1 MDTAL
6 KLITNSVYISCT
18 CFSCWIMLQILLET
32 TSLWSTAWR
41 HWKMQ
46 CWPTEHSEHL
56 QHRKGYT
63 HNNVKKITL
72 ETVRRRK
79 ETVCIFCPIWFS
91 LHRKVLE
98 RNESIFDLKW
108 PTIYLLEVLSFLS
121 RMKIDFFII
130 VVNVQRVHLTKMFTN
145 FIVDR
150 RTGLRFHGTI
160 T

>member
-1 MDTAL
+1 M
-6 KLITNSVYISCT
+6 
-18 CFSCWIMLQILLET
+18 
-32 TSLWSTAWR
+32 
-41 HWKMQ
+41 
-46 CWPTEHSEHL
+46 
-56 QHRKGYT
+56 
-63 HNNVKKITL
+63 
-72 ETVRRRK
+72 
-79 ETVCIFCPIWFS
+79 
-91 LHRKVLE
+91 LE